1 MLNQTQSRKA
11 FQLVT
16 KDNWEVVDELDS
28 FTYVFDTLPE
38 RMRLAVDLRMSG
50 MSVKDIAKAMKIT
63 EDEIRDKLMEA
74 KKRFLRGENIG

>member
-1 MLNQTQSRKA
+1 MLNQAQSRKA

-16 KDNWEVVDELDS
+16 KDNWEIVDELDS

-50 MSVKDIAKAMKIT
+50 MSVKDIAKALKIT
-63 EDEIRDKLMEA
+63 ETEVNRKLLEA